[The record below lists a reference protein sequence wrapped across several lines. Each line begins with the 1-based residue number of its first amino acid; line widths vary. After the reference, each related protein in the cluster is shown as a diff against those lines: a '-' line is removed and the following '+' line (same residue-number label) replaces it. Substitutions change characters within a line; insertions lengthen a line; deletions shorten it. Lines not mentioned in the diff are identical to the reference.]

1 MRSDALILSLSKE
14 LRRLGALPVGNDADK
29 ADFLREYLL
38 FTNRFFFEYR
48 PNPDE
53 LNTSDSEHP
62 DWKRHTEYLAIW
74 DDYCRQ
80 ILGLTFSDAQITKL
94 AKALITIFAGAP
106 TSAPAPY
113 AQNPSSISGVSGA
126 EFCFL
131 RLLHATMDFSEELSP
146 IDVSLVN
153 KLKSAFSQRLPGPK
167 ELLSTDGANALIECL
182 GGADRNVDERRRY
195 IQRACERLDA
205 NYAGQTMNIFKA
217 HAKDAQAIF
226 DALCEFKGIKAKKAN
241 MILRDFYEMG
251 IWVYEK
257 NLHAINII
265 ADNRVMRI
273 ALRTGILQ
281 LASKKS
287 FNDLL
292 DQYDHQYVVMVQST
306 AEAFRRVWEK
316 TAELTKGKYLVPYP
330 GKFDEFIFR
339 LGGNCC
345 KLNARACES
354 GRQLKTFHVWLN
366 TALKY
371 STPQS
376 CPLMPVC
383 PNELKKLNAPF
394 AIQNNTWN
402 KIFTNEGG
410 GGGLRG
416 I

>member
-1 MRSDALILSLSKE
+1 MRSNTLVESLSTE
-14 LRRLGALPVGNDADK
+14 LRRLGSLPVGTESEKTN
-29 ADFLREYLL
+29 FLREYLL

-48 PNPDE
+48 PNPDT
-53 LNTSDSEHP
+53 LNSPDPGYP

-80 ILGLTFSDAQITKL
+80 ILGLTFSEVQIVKL
-94 AKALITIFAGAP
+94 SKALITIFSGIAEQVP
-106 TSAPAPY
+106 VPY
-113 AQNPSSISGVSGA
+113 LKNKSSIAGVTAS
-126 EFCFL
+126 EFSFL

-146 IDVSLVN
+146 IDVSLLD
-153 KLKSAFSQRLPGPK
+153 KLRAAFSRKIPGPK
-167 ELLSTDGANALIECL
+167 DLRTVEGANSLIECF

-195 IQRACERLDA
+195 IQRACELLDA
-205 NYAGQTMNIFKA
+205 QYGGQAMNIFDS
-217 HAKDAQAIF
+217 HSRDAQEIF
-226 DALCEFKGIKAKKAN
+226 DALCAFKGIKAKKAN

-251 IWVYEK
+251 IWLYEK

-273 ALRTGILQ
+273 ALRTGILR
-281 LASKKS
+281 LSTGKTL
-287 FNDLL
+287 NDLL
-292 DQYDHQYVVMVQST
+292 DQYDQQYVVLVQST

-316 TAELTKGKYLVPYP
+316 TAELNNGVHIVPYP
-330 GKFDEFIFR
+330 GKFDELIFR

-354 GRQLKTFHVWLN
+354 GKQSKAFTTWVKLALN
-366 TALKY
+366 Y
-371 STPQS
+371 SVNLA
-376 CPLMPVC
+376 CPLSSVC
-383 PNELKKLNAPF
+383 PVELKRLNAPY

-402 KIFTNEGG
+402 TIFTNKGG

>member
-1 MRSDALILSLSKE
+1 MRSDSLVVNLSTE
-14 LRRLGALPVGNDADK
+14 LRRLGALPVGTETDK

-48 PNPDE
+48 PNPDA
-53 LNTSDSEHP
+53 LNSP
-62 DWKRHTEYLAIW
+62 DPEYPAWKRHTEHLAIW

-80 ILGLTFSDAQITKL
+80 ILGLTFSEPQINNL
-94 AKALITIFAGAP
+94 AKVLVTIFSGI
-106 TSAPAPY
+106 SGQLPAPY
-113 AQNPSSISGVSGA
+113 AQNTGSVAGVSAA
-126 EFCFL
+126 EYSFL
-131 RLLHATMDFSEELSP
+131 RLLHATMDFSEELLP
-146 IDVSLVN
+146 IDVPLVQ
-153 KLKSAFSQRLPGPK
+153 KLKVAFSNQLPGPK
-167 ELLSTDGANALIECL
+167 ELQTVEGANSLIECF

-195 IQRACERLDA
+195 IQRACERIDVQ
-205 NYAGQTMNIFKA
+205 YGGQAMNIFTA

-226 DALCEFKGIKAKKAN
+226 DALCAFKGIKAKKAN

-251 IWVYEK
+251 IWVYAK

-273 ALRTGILQ
+273 ALRTGILH
-281 LASKKS
+281 LSTGKT

-292 DQYDHQYVVMVQST
+292 DQYDQQYVVLVQST

-316 TAELTKGKYLVPYP
+316 TAELNNGTHVVPYP
-330 GKFDEFIFR
+330 GKFDELVFR

-345 KLNARACES
+345 KLNARVCES
-354 GRQLKTFHVWLN
+354 GRQSKTFHAWIKSKLN
-366 TALKY
+366 Y
-371 STPQS
+371 STSQA
-376 CPLMPVC
+376 CPFSLVC
-383 PNELKKLNAPF
+383 PVELKKLNAPF

-402 KIFTNEGG
+402 KIFTNDGG